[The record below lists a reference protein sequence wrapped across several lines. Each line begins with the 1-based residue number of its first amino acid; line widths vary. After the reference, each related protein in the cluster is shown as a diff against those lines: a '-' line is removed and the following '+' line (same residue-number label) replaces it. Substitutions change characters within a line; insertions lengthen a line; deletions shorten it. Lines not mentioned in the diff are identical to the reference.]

1 MKLRF
6 SKKELSR
13 LPEELRFNSDNTLM
27 QKMQLLALMR
37 HPDTRENM
45 KAIHLAQLK
54 IIIRKQRI
62 KIPQLT
68 SQRVH

>member
-6 SKKELSR
+6 SKKALAR
-13 LPEELRFNSDNTLM
+13 LPEELRFNSDNVTM
-27 QKMQLLALMR
+27 QKMQLLALIR

-45 KAIHLAQLK
+45 KAHYLDVLRVIW
-54 IIIRKQRI
+54 RKPLPRH
-62 KIPQLT
+62 QLT